1 MILKEEKLLD
11 VNFEVEKN
19 QIIGILGPS
28 GAGKSS
34 IFNILSMAANRSG
47 GKVEILGQNFDEP

>member
-34 IFNILSMAANRSG
+34 IFNILSMTLNRSG
-47 GKVEILGQNFDEP
+47 GKVEILG